1 MLEQLS
7 REELRRLAHTAEH
20 LLAGR
25 PVPEYGARVRRP
37 RAGLGTEF
45 LDFREYRP
53 GDDFRHIDWRASA
66 RSPRPVVRRHIEETR
81 SDWMVCLDAS
91 ASMGAAGQSCWR
103 HGTLL
108 AAAYSHVLLHLGHR
122 AGLVCYADAAVH
134 VVPAGRGHQ
143 HLASILRALNT
154 TTPVARGGASEPT
167 VCAPHLGSATS
178 VLLISDLLPGRHHV
192 EALQS
197 LRAFARDLHVL
208 QLLGDSA
215 AEVDGTGAARLVD
228 SETGAVLPVMRTDA
242 LRGAVTRAAN
252 AHTEAMAHHC
262 RRLGLVHTACPVNE
276 RWSRNITAHLQ
287 ALGPQRA

>member
-91 ASMGAAGQSCWR
+91 ASMGAADQGCWR
-103 HGTLL
+103 HGALL

-122 AGLVCYADAAVH
+122 TGLVIYADAAVH
-134 VVPAGRGHQ
+134 AVPAGRGHQ
-143 HLASILRALNT
+143 HLASILRTLAS
-154 TTPVARGGASEPT
+154 TTPVSRGGASEPA

-178 VLLISDLLPGRHHV
+178 VLLISDLLPARHHV

-208 QLLGDSA
+208 QLVGDSA
-215 AEVDGTGAARLVD
+215 AEADGAGAARLVD
-228 SETGAVLPVMRTDA
+228 LETGAELPVMRSA
-242 LRGAVTRAAN
+242 ELRTAVTRATQK
-252 AHTEAMAHHC
+252 HTDTMAQHC
-262 RRLGLVHTACPVNE
+262 HRLGLVHTACPVNE
-276 RWSRNITAHLQ
+276 RWSKNITAHLQ
-287 ALGPQRA
+287 ALGLRRA